1 MLIYKMADLDNNDEV
16 PHANEVTDNIVDAES
31 IDPKL
36 TELKLT
42 AIQNIASF
50 FQKNV
55 QYRNNMKEVKYTEEE
70 ENKWNK
76 NVNEKTPWLNAIQ
89 HDLRVDIDYV
99 VNRLNTL
106 NADLKN
112 ANYATIPSCGN
123 TSGTKCEW
131 NETEWSIDQLL
142 NLLWYVYTTR
152 FNSEIST
159 FGNKTNLIRWLK
171 FHEDRFAEAADQF
184 DKKITSTNTKKGFLF
199 GTKTTNETIYE
210 PFKSPENINFAYQSY
225 KDNAVGDEMEAE
237 LSMSK
242 NYILFKQYICHYI
255 YNIVNQKKGGKNR
268 TIRNNGKSK
277 KKGKSDKKIKKRT
290 RKQNQKQRTN
300 KNLH

>member
-1 MLIYKMADLDNNDEV
+1 MADLDNNDEV
-16 PHANEVTDNIVDAES
+16 PVATEVTDNIVDAKS

-36 TELKLT
+36 TELKLI

-55 QYRNNMKEVKYTEEE
+55 KYHNKMNELKYTEEE

-89 HDLRVDIDYV
+89 SDLRVDIDYV
-99 VNRLNTL
+99 VKMLNKL
-106 NADLKN
+106 NEDLKN
-112 ANYATIPSCGN
+112 KNYATIPSCGN
-123 TSGTKCEW
+123 ISGTKCEW

-142 NLLWYVYTTR
+142 NLLWYVYTQD
-152 FNSEIST
+152 EST
-159 FGNKTNLIRWLK
+159 SNKTVLIRWLK

-184 DKKITSTNTKKGFLF
+184 DKKKTSTNIKKGFLF

-225 KDNAVGDEMEAE
+225 NDNAVGDEMEAK

-242 NYILFKQYICHYI
+242 NYVLFKQYICHYI

-277 KKGKSDKKIKKRT
+277 KKGMRDKKIKKRT
-290 RKQNQKQRTN
+290 RKQNQKQKQRKN
-300 KNLH
+300 KNLP